1 MEKYIYPAVFSYE
14 EVIYIRFPD
23 FPECVSDA
31 ECETEAYSN
40 AKEVL
45 ELWLYDMECR
55 GISFPRKSVLKD
67 IPLSDNEILVLIEVS
82 MPVVR
87 DKVKN
92 IYVKKTLTIPKWLDE
107 LGKAENVNFSLLL
120 QNALKEY
127 LGEKK

>member
-1 MEKYIYPAVFSYE
+1 M
-14 EVIYIRFPD
+14 
-23 FPECVSDA
+23 
-31 ECETEAYSN
+31 
-40 AKEVL
+40 

-127 LGEKK
+127 LGENK

>member
-14 EVIYIRFPD
+14 DVIYIRFPD
-23 FPECVSDA
+23 FPDCMTDA
-31 ECETEAYSN
+31 RCETEAYAN

-55 GISFPRKSVLKD
+55 GIDFPQRSALKD
-67 IPLSDNEILVLIEVS
+67 VPLNKNEILVLIEIS

-92 IYVKKTLTIPKWLDE
+92 TYVKKTLTIPKWLDE
-107 LGKAENVNFSLLL
+107 LGRAENVNFSLLL
-120 QNALKEY
+120 QNSLKEY
-127 LGEKK
+127 LGEK